1 MADEI
6 SKAQAVWPGSKMLF
20 EIIHKEIPANMTLVI
35 FEDDQ
40 CLAFRD
46 ISREA
51 STHFL
56 VIPKKLI
63 SQISVADDDE
73 ITCLVSQ
80 LEWLEQLECFGS
92 LPHGVCPHGHFHLP
106 GPLSLSLAE

>member
-20 EIIHKEIPANMTLVI
+20 EIIHKEIPAKIPANMTLVI

-56 VIPKKLI
+56 HVLGIIFPSLGND
-63 SQISVADDDE
+63 Q
-73 ITCLVSQ
+73 CLQVPI
-80 LEWLEQLECFGS
+80 C
-92 LPHGVCPHGHFHLP
+92 
-106 GPLSLSLAE
+106 